1 MEIKTSRLCLSPLG
15 MEYLA
20 STHEYS
26 SDREATKYMVY
37 LPDDTIE
44 ETARFLKNV
53 DAEWSK
59 VKPEFYEFAILFHE
73 KHIGAISLY
82 LEENGTVGE
91 LGWVIHRNYWNQ
103 GIATEAAKA
112 LLTYSE
118 DVLGVHHFI
127 AHCDSENIASYT
139 VMEKIGMVRV
149 QCSEGRKNKS
159 SEELRK
165 EYMYELNI
173 ERVNNHE

>member
-1 MEIKTSRLCLSPLG
+1 MEIKTSRLLLRPLG
-15 MEYLA
+15 MKYLN

-37 LPDDTIE
+37 LPNDRVE
-44 ETARFLKNV
+44 ETVEFLKCV

-59 VKPEFYEFAILFHE
+59 DKPEFYEFAILFHE

-82 LEENGTVGE
+82 LDESGTTGE
-91 LGWVIHRNYWNQ
+91 LGWVIHRNYWKQ

-118 DVLGVHHFI
+118 DVLGIHHFI
-127 AHCDSENIASYT
+127 AHCDSENIASYR
-139 VMEKIGMVRV
+139 VMEKLGMVRI
-149 QCSEGRKNKS
+149 QCCGGRKNKS
-159 SEELRK
+159 SDELRK
-165 EYMYELNI
+165 EYLYELNI
-173 ERVNNHE
+173 VK

>member
-1 MEIKTSRLCLSPLG
+1 MEIKTSRFLLRPLG
-15 MEYLA
+15 MKYLE

-37 LPDDTIE
+37 LPNDTVE
-44 ETARFLKNV
+44 ETIDFLKCV
-53 DAEWSK
+53 DIEWSK
-59 VKPEFYEFAILFHE
+59 DKPEFYEFAILFHE

-82 LEENGTVGE
+82 LDESRTTGE
-91 LGWVIHRNYWNQ
+91 LGWIIHRDYWKR

-127 AHCDSENIASYT
+127 AHCDSENVASYR
-139 VMEKIGMVRV
+139 VMEKLGMMRV
-149 QCSEGRKNKS
+149 QCNEGRKNKS

-165 EYMYELNI
+165 EYLYELNI
-173 ERVNNHE
+173 EK